1 MKSLL
6 RFLAILFLYFIGIS
20 CSNND
25 DDNSTPT
32 PVITTFAATLAPPAG
47 VTSSAYGSAALT
59 LNQTA
64 KTFTITVNYTGLTP
78 NAGHIHNASG
88 GIEIPFTDVSTSPFT
103 FSGAVTDVQITGLLT
118 GTYYVNLHT
127 TAYPA
132 GEISGTLVKTGTS
145 GGGGGG
151 GGGGGY

>member
-1 MKSLL
+1 MKPLL
-6 RFLAILFLYFIGIS
+6 RFLAILFLFFIGIS

-25 DDNSTPT
+25 DDNSTP
-32 PVITTFAATLAPPAG
+32 VITTFAATLTPPAG

-59 LNQTA
+59 LNQTT
-64 KTFTITVNYTGLTP
+64 KTFAITVNYTGLTP

-88 GIEIPFTDVSTSPFT
+88 SIEIPFTDVSTSPFT
-103 FSGAVTDVQITGLLT
+103 VSGAITDVQITGLLT

-132 GEISGTLVKTGTS
+132 GEISGTLTKTGTT
-145 GGGGGG
+145 GGG